1 MSYYTGPIFEITSPE
16 FQGSIGGGGRYDKM
30 ISKFIN
36 ISTPA
41 CGFSIGFE
49 RLVSIL
55 LEKNFKIPETKEK
68 CAFIIEKN
76 MPLID
81 ILKEAN
87 ILRNQN
93 KIVKVMY
100 RNKNAKYQ
108 KEILLEEGYTNIKE
122 YFNDK

>member
-1 MSYYTGPIFEITSPE
+1 MCFYHW
-16 FQGSIGGGGRYDKM
+16 
-30 ISKFIN
+30 
-36 ISTPA
+36 
-41 CGFSIGFE
+41 
-49 RLVSIL
+49 
-55 LEKNFKIPETKEK
+55 
-68 CAFIIEKN
+68 KN